1 MQIEIK
7 APLADNANEWSTYL
21 KEIHESP
28 ANRLRKERSWIVK
41 DYYEDAGK
49 QQVYLEA
56 EMRRLFTDIK
66 YKRKWT
72 QPVTKLVVDALAV
85 TYSGIVKRDTQ
96 EVDEETKRTLHSV
109 FFKNLDS
116 VMSTANKMLVGQRN
130 SFNSALLF

>member
-96 EVDEETKRTLHSV
+96 EVDEETKKTLHSV